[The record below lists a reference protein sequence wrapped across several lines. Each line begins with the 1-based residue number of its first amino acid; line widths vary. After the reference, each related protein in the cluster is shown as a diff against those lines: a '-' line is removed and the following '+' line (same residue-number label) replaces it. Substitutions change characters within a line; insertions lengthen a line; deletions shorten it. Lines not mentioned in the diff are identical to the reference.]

1 MPDQPAPDLS
11 KSEKQRQIRVF
22 VSSTFRDMH
31 EERNYLVKHIFP
43 KLRKLCEERG
53 VTWGEVDLRWGIND
67 EQKAEGKV
75 LPICLEEIK
84 RCKPYFIGLLGER
97 YGWVPDTIP
106 QELIDRESWLKEHI
120 GKSGKSVTEL
130 EILHGVLNNPD
141 MAEHA
146 FFYFRDPAYIPDK
159 QKDFTAEDAEGAEK
173 AKKLKGLK
181 ERIRKSGFPVHENY
195 PNPKALGD
203 FIYKDLEGVVNTLYP
218 KGSEPAPLDRDAMD
232 HDAFAQ
238 SRAKVYFG
246 RKAYFD
252 RLDEHVNGDGP
263 PLVILGESGSGKS
276 ALLANWALQ
285 YRENHRA
292 SLPHQKTTP
301 QFPPSQGGD
310 KGEVKLKDDLVPPS
324 QGGEEKGDKEHT
336 SDQKVQFQQ
345 SLRAKAKQSISEMP
359 DDQGIASVAHPSQG
373 GGFITSDQP
382 NDRGEGELLIM
393 HFIGATPYSADW
405 MAMLRRIMGEFKRRF
420 DIQGEIPDNPDALR
434 LAFAN
439 WLSMAAAKGRVILIL
454 DALNQLEDR
463 DCAPDLVWLPPVLPA
478 NIRLIV
484 STLPAEKRK
493 DFTAEDAEKLKEQTR
508 SRPLEELKRRSWHTL
523 AIEPLNQDERKVF
536 IEKYLAQYTKSLSP
550 DQAER
555 IASAGQTSNPLY
567 LRALLEEL
575 RLFGKYEELNK
586 KITYYLEA
594 QNPYELYTKVIIR
607 WEEDYEEDNDLVGES
622 MSLIWAARRGLS
634 EGELLDVLGKDGEP
648 LPQAV
653 WSPLFLAAEGS
664 LVNRSGLLNFFHD
677 YLRDAVRDTY
687 IPIED
692 LQKETH
698 LRLAGYFEK
707 KRKPSL
713 EADGLKEDENIK
725 EMPEALLISPRIVD
739 ELTWQLA
746 QAKAW
751 QGLYD
756 LLAHLPFFEA
766 AWRANEFEVKAYWVR
781 VETKAD
787 LRLMDAYKPV
797 LDAPSGYNKYHV
809 LLVSTLLRDT
819 GYYEDACTLRNYL
832 VEHYRD
838 SKNLDGLQ
846 RALGNLA
853 IIQRR
858 LGRLDEAMKQHKEEE
873 RICRE
878 LWNEDGLSASLS
890 NQAIILYAWG
900 RLDEAMKLHK
910 EAERICLE
918 LGNKDVLSA
927 SLGNQAI
934 ILYAWGRLDE
944 AMSLQKEAESI
955 CRELGNKD
963 GLQASLGRQANI
975 LYAWGRLNE
984 AMSLLKEQE
993 SICRKLGD
1001 KNNLLVSLGNQAGI
1015 LRGWD
1020 RLDEAMKILKDV
1032 ECICRELGNKDSL
1045 QRTLGNQALILQ
1057 DWGRID
1063 EAMKLH
1069 KEEESI
1075 CRELGNKNSLQRTLG
1090 NQALILKAW
1099 SRLDEAMSLLKEQER
1114 ICRELGNK
1122 EGLST
1127 SLGNQALILQDW
1139 GRLDEAMKL
1148 YKGQES
1154 LCRELGNINGFA
1166 SSLAN
1171 QALNLAQMNK
1181 PNEALPLVEEA
1192 YRLSTEYR
1200 LTVLAQQIKPIL
1212 DKVINAN
1219 R

>member
-382 NDRGEGELLIM
+382 NDRGEGELIIM

-405 MAMLRRIMGEFKRRF
+405 MAMLRRIMGEFKRLLG
-420 DIQGEIPDNPDALR
+420 IQGDIPDKPDSLR
-434 LAFAN
+434 MAFAN

-463 DCAPDLVWLPPVLPA
+463 DGAPDLLWLPPVLPA

-484 STLPAEKRK
+484 STLPAK
-493 DFTAEDAEKLKEQTR
+493 DFTAEGTEKLIGLKEQTR
-508 SRPLEELKRRSWHTL
+508 SRPLEELKKRDWYTL
-523 AIEPLNQDERKVF
+523 TVEPFNQSERKVF
-536 IEKYLAQYTKSLSP
+536 IKDYLKQYTKEL
-550 DQAER
+550 DTEQTER
-555 IASAGQTSNPLY
+555 IAAAQQTSNPLY

-575 RLFGKYEELNK
+575 RLFGKYEELDE

-594 QNPYELYTKVIIR
+594 QNPYELYTKVLIR
-607 WEEDYEEDNDLVGES
+607 WEEAYEGDSDLVGDS
-622 MSLIWAARRGLS
+622 MSLIWASRRGIIEHQILDILGETAS
-634 EGELLDVLGKDGEP
+634 IVWEPPKEMGNELLDLRKDRKQ
-648 LPQAV
+648 LPMSK
-653 WSPLFLAAEGS
+653 WSPLFLAVEES
-664 LVNRSGLLNFFHD
+664 LINCSGFFNFSSV
-677 YLRDAVRDTY
+677 YLRDAVRNVYVPT
-687 IPIED
+687 EE
-692 LQKETH
+692 LQKEIH
-698 LRLAGYFEK
+698 LRLAYYFKWQSVGTQRHNEIPWQLMK
-707 KRKPSL
+707 AKEWQKLVEWLVGPECLRFAYCYAWPTYKYDVILYWTTIEENTCLSRVDVFHDLIYKPGKYDIDLVKTVHDLLRNSKHSKEFQLLQNYLINHYKQVGDNRSL
-713 EADGLKEDENIK
+713 QYLICEQAYLYKMQGDYGKAISLLKESECISRELGDK
-725 EMPEALLISPRIVD
+725 EGLAACLGTQALI
-739 ELTWQLA
+739 
-746 QAKAW
+746 
-751 QGLYD
+751 
-756 LLAHLPFFEA
+756 
-766 AWRANEFEVKAYWVR
+766 
-781 VETKAD
+781 
-787 LRLMDAYKPV
+787 
-797 LDAPSGYNKYHV
+797 YNNKGIH
-809 LLVSTLLRDT
+809 
-819 GYYEDACTLRNYL
+819 
-832 VEHYRD
+832 
-838 SKNLDGLQ
+838 
-846 RALGNLA
+846 
-853 IIQRR
+853 
-858 LGRLDEAMKQHKEEE
+858 DEAMELHKEEE
-873 RICRE
+873 
-878 LWNEDGLSASLS
+878 LLF
-890 NQAIILYAWG
+890 
-900 RLDEAMKLHK
+900 
-910 EAERICLE
+910 
-918 LGNKDVLSA
+918 
-927 SLGNQAI
+927 
-934 ILYAWGRLDE
+934 
-944 AMSLQKEAESI
+944 
-955 CRELGNKD
+955 RELGNKRGLAVSIRNQMNIVLKQGKYDEAERLCKEAIFLFKILNDKNAIAACID
-963 GLQASLGRQANI
+963 GYASI
-975 LYAWGRLNE
+975 LSESGKYEE
-984 AMSLLKEQE
+984 AIIHHKEAE
-993 SICRKLGD
+993 CIFREIGD
-1001 KNNLLVSLGNQAGI
+1001 KRGLAISLSNQSI
-1015 LRGWD
+1015 IYFHHRKEP
-1020 RLDEAMKILKDV
+1020 DEAMRLCKEAECIFRTLNDIVGLV
-1032 ECICRELGNKDSL
+1032 ECLVKQAANSILID
-1045 QRTLGNQALILQ
+1045 NQPHI
-1057 DWGRID
+1057 
-1063 EAMKLH
+1063 
-1069 KEEESI
+1069 S
-1075 CRELGNKNSLQRTLG
+1075 
-1090 NQALILKAW
+1090 
-1099 SRLDEAMSLLKEQER
+1099 
-1114 ICRELGNK
+1114 
-1122 EGLST
+1122 
-1127 SLGNQALILQDW
+1127 
-1139 GRLDEAMKL
+1139 
-1148 YKGQES
+1148 
-1154 LCRELGNINGFA
+1154 
-1166 SSLAN
+1166 SSLT
-1171 QALNLAQMNK
+1171 
-1181 PNEALPLVEEA
+1181 EEA
-1192 YRLSTEYR
+1192 YQLATKHG
-1200 LTVLAQQIKPIL
+1200 LDALAQQIKALL
-1212 DKVINAN
+1212 DVANNAN
-1219 R
+1219 RNANKMEDKKRPELSPDGKLICPVCKLKCEKGSTFCIWCKSPFK